1 MSSKLDTSLD
11 DILKTRRQTKGP
23 GRGRGGRRSDAARPA
38 PSGPVG
44 GVGKSTRPV
53 KQPKAA
59 PAAAVIPETNGKI
72 LVSGLPHDVDQNQLQ
87 DYFATAVGVRP
98 KKVLLQYGPTGRSLG
113 SATIIFNKHEQ
124 AVKATSALNGVKIDG
139 RPIRV
144 EMLVSAAN
152 LGAAAAQPSLAERVT
167 QPKKD
172 KPKPANAA
180 KTAPAAAGKGRGRG
194 GRAEARGG
202 RGGRNPRERT
212 KKKTVEELDAE
223 MADYFP
229 AGEGSTD
236 VVAAGGAEVVQTTT
250 AVGDTAMDDEM
261 L

>member
-1 MSSKLDTSLD
+1 
-11 DILKTRRQTKGP
+11 
-23 GRGRGGRRSDAARPA
+23 
-38 PSGPVG
+38 
-44 GVGKSTRPV
+44 
-53 KQPKAA
+53 
-59 PAAAVIPETNGKI
+59 
-72 LVSGLPHDVDQNQLQ
+72 
-87 DYFATAVGVRP
+87 
-98 KKVLLQYGPTGRSLG
+98 
-113 SATIIFNKHEQ
+113 
-124 AVKATSALNGVKIDG
+124 VKATSALNGVKIDG

-152 LGAAAAQPSLAERVT
+152 LPAASTQPSLAARVT
-167 QPKKD
+167 YVYRPSMHSAWLTVRRQPKKD
-172 KPKPANAA
+172 KPKPATDA

-229 AGEGSTD
+229 AADGNTD
-236 VVAAGGAEVVQTTT
+236 AVATGGADVAQTTT